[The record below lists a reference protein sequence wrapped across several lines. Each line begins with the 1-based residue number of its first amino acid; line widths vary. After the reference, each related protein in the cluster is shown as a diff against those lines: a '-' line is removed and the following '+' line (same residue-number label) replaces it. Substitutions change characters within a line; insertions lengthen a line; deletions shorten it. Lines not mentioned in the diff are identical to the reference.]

1 MRLHFILSFISR
13 PLEEAT
19 EMEVSRTW
27 CLREEEGNST
37 SDDWRSSLKVTTK
50 TDLMEAIEILANYSS
65 EHNLF
70 PDSKEEQQPVEEEK
84 EEGDHGSSPERW
96 LIPSL
101 AVLLAVSLAANA
113 AATLAVLLLKKSP
126 ASSEEDQEKAYAT

>member
-1 MRLHFILSFISR
+1 
-13 PLEEAT
+13 
-19 EMEVSRTW
+19 MEVSRTW

-50 TDLMEAIEILANYSS
+50 TDLMGAIEILANYSS

-101 AVLLAVSLAANA
+101 AVLLAVSLAANTA
-113 AATLAVLLLKKSP
+113 AALAVLLLKKNPES
-126 ASSEEDQEKAYAT
+126 AEEDQEKAYAT

>member
-1 MRLHFILSFISR
+1 
-13 PLEEAT
+13 
-19 EMEVSRTW
+19 MEVSRTW

-37 SDDWRSSLKVTTK
+37 SDDWRSTVKVTTK

-70 PDSKEEQQPVEEEK
+70 PDSKEEEKPVEEEK
-84 EEGDHGSSPERW
+84 EEEDHEWW

-101 AVLLAVSLAANA
+101 AGLLAVSLAANTA
-113 AATLAVLLLKKSP
+113 AVLAVLLLKKSP
-126 ASSEEDQEKAYAT
+126 ASAEEDQEKAYAT